1 MNVFFDE
8 EIFCLHWNNSRIE
21 KCGYEGGRWK
31 FQENR
36 TTIIHINTFIKI
48 GSTNGCKSW
57 LLVIRLVSWQMCSNS
72 SKPHR
77 KTPSSTSRS
86 PALPSYLPILQI
98 FKKLYSFQYSLEE
111 VVIIIIKF
119 LIEILYTKKQPYCD
133 CFSLFLLMAPPSL
146 VPSAIF

>member
-1 MNVFFDE
+1 MLDWVIRTFWIKKMNVFFDE

-57 LLVIRLVSWQMCSNS
+57 LLVIRLVSWQMCSIS
-72 SKPHR
+72 SKPPR

-98 FKKLYSFQYSLEE
+98 FKKLYSFQYFFGRSCYYYHQISHRNTVYKEA
-111 VVIIIIKF
+111 
-119 LIEILYTKKQPYCD
+119 T
-133 CFSLFLLMAPPSL
+133 LL
-146 VPSAIF
+146 